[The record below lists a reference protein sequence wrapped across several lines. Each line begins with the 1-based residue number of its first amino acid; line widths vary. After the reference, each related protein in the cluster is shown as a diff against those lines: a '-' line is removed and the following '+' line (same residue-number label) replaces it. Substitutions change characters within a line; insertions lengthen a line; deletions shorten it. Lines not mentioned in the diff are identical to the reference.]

1 MAKFVAGSYATVEAV
16 EAAVKALLEK
26 GHKETDLLL
35 VTNATAKKERLAKE
49 TGLDVIA
56 ETGHAENFDWKE
68 LAPLYPTFDE
78 EALYEPSPQH
88 PYPQLSPEQ
97 EEEQERKMQGYFSE
111 LEEGNV
117 LIIVDAA
124 EQPHPI

>member
-1 MAKFVAGSYATVEAV
+1 MVKFVAGSYATVEAV
-16 EAAVKALLEK
+16 EEAIKGLLEK

-35 VTNATAKKERLAKE
+35 VTNATAKKARLAKE
-49 TGLDVIA
+49 TSLDVIA
-56 ETGHAENFDWKE
+56 ETGHDENFDWKE

-78 EALYEPSPQH
+78 EVLYEPSPQH

-97 EEEQERKMQGYFSE
+97 EDEQERKMQGYFSE
-111 LEEGNV
+111 LEEGNI

>member
-88 PYPQLSPEQ
+88 PYPQLTPEQ
-97 EEEQERKMQGYFSE
+97 ADDQERKMQGYFSE
-111 LEEGNV
+111 LEEGNI
-117 LIIVDAA
+117 LIIVEAA
-124 EQPHPI
+124 EQPRPA

>member
-16 EAAVKALLEK
+16 EEAIKGLLEK

-35 VTNATAKKERLAKE
+35 VTNATAKKARLAKE

-56 ETGHAENFDWKE
+56 ETGHDENFDWKE

-97 EEEQERKMQGYFSE
+97 VDEQERKMQGYFSE
-111 LEEGNV
+111 LEEGNI

>member
-1 MAKFVAGSYATVEAV
+1 MSKFVAGSYATVEAV
-16 EAAVKALLEK
+16 ETAVKGLLEK

-35 VTNATAKKERLAKE
+35 VTNSPDKKERLAKE
-49 TGLDVIA
+49 TGIEVIS
-56 ETGHAENFDWKE
+56 ETGHDENAGWKD
-68 LAPLYPTFDE
+68 LAPLYPSFDE
-78 EALYEPSPQH
+78 DAIYEPSPQH

-117 LIIVDAA
+117 LIIVDDA
-124 EQPHPI
+124 ERRPPV

>member
-16 EAAVKALLEK
+16 EKAIKGLLEK
-26 GHKETDLLL
+26 GHKEADLLL
-35 VTNATAKKERLAKE
+35 VTNATDKKERLAKE
-49 TGLDVIA
+49 TSIEVIA
-56 ETGHAENFDWKE
+56 ETGHDENFDWKE

-117 LIIVDAA
+117 LIIVDDSG
-124 EQPHPI
+124 QRRTD

>member
-1 MAKFVAGSYATVEAV
+1 MSKFVAGSYATVEAV
-16 EAAVKALLEK
+16 ETAVKGLLEK

-35 VTNATAKKERLAKE
+35 VTNSPDKKERLAKE
-49 TGLDVIA
+49 TGIEVIS
-56 ETGHAENFDWKE
+56 ETGHDENAGWKD
-68 LAPLYPTFDE
+68 LAPLYPSFDE
-78 EALYEPSPQH
+78 DAIYEPSPQH

-117 LIIVDAA
+117 LIIVDDA
-124 EQPHPI
+124 ERQHPV